1 LIVNSF
7 FFSFLAVG
15 SIHFWRVGGWG
26 RATLFVSACSVL
38 TDINVPRGHDVPSC
52 ASHWCCL
59 RADHMLTVAAS
70 PLLSLSLSLSTS
82 RSSIP
87 CSQSPSS
94 LSCTFSACPYH
105 PPCLPLSA
113 HFLNAVCMYPPAVC
127 LYPLILSPLS
137 LSIAVNPPALSLTL
151 SACPFQSLS

>member
-1 LIVNSF
+1 MT
-7 FFSFLAVG
+7 
-15 SIHFWRVGGWG
+15 GWG
-26 RATLFVSACSVL
+26 WVCATLFVSACSVL

-59 RADHMLTVAAS
+59 RADHMLTIAAS

-82 RSSIP
+82 RSSTP

-113 HFLNAVCMYPPAVC
+113 HFLNAVCMYPPTVC
-127 LYPLILSPLS
+127 SYPHILSPLS